1 MSMHDILSKISKT
14 ILFKEPFYG
23 LFLIGLK
30 KNFTDDV
37 PTAAVGRNGI
47 NTSLYVNPDFFK
59 SLDDD
64 KKYGLIKHELLHI
77 AFGHMTMRDI
87 FQDKKLFN
95 IAADL
100 EINQYID
107 AYQLPEGGIT
117 MDSFP
122 ELSLPYRA
130 GTKEYYKLLKQAQ
143 DQGQSESLQN
153 LLDSQDGNSP
163 YDHNTWEE
171 FDELP
176 ESTQRLIEKQI
187 DHQIN
192 TVAETLEKSSGNIPG
207 EIKSVLERIRH
218 VEPPKFDW
226 RGYLR
231 RFVGNSN
238 IVYTKKT
245 RKKINKRFP
254 GNPAIKVKTRSHI
267 LVGIDTSAS
276 VNNNELKE
284 FMAELYHIS
293 KTGNQITIAQCDTVL
308 NSVEKFNPKKDL
320 NIKGRG
326 GTDFQ
331 PVIDHYNEKG
341 YYTTLIYFTD
351 GEASSP
357 NNCPKNTLWV
367 HSSISQINESLPGRC
382 IKIN

>member
-1 MSMHDILSKISKT
+1 MHETLSKISKT

-30 KNFTDDV
+30 KNFVDNI

-47 NTSLYVNPDFFK
+47 NTSLYVNPEFFA

-100 EINQYID
+100 EINQYIEPHR
-107 AYQLPEGGIT
+107 LPEGGIT

-130 GTKEYYKLLKQAQ
+130 GTKKYYKLLKQAQ

-153 LLDSQDGNSP
+153 LIDAQDGESEHSH
-163 YDHNTWEE
+163 DTWEE
-171 FDELP
+171 FEDLP
-176 ESTQRLIEKQI
+176 EPTKKLIEKQI

-192 TVAETLEKSSGNIPG
+192 STAETLEKSKGYIPG
-207 EIKSVLERIRH
+207 EISDILKRIRH

-226 RGYLR
+226 KGYLR
-231 RFVGNSN
+231 RFVGNSSL
-238 IVYTKKT
+238 VYIKRT
-245 RKKINKRFP
+245 RKKINVRFP
-254 GNPAIKVKTRSHI
+254 DNPAIKVKTRSH
-267 LVGIDTSAS
+267 VCVAIDTSAS
-276 VNNNELKE
+276 VNDRELKE
-284 FMAELYHIS
+284 FMSEIYHIH
-293 KTGNQITIAQCDTVL
+293 KTGNEITIVQCDTRI
-308 NSVEKFNPKKDL
+308 SSIEKYNPLKDL
-320 NIKGRG
+320 TIKGRG
-326 GTDFQ
+326 GTEFQ
-331 PVIDHYNEKG
+331 PVIDHFNEKK
-341 YYTTLIYFTD
+341 YYTSLIYFTD
-351 GEASSP
+351 GEASTP
-357 NNCPKNTLWV
+357 INCPKNTLWV
-367 HSSISQINESLPGRC
+367 HSSVSSVNEDLPGWC

>member
-1 MSMHDILSKISKT
+1 MHDILSKISKT

-207 EIKSVLERIRH
+207 EIKSVLKRIRH

-357 NNCPKNTLWV
+357 DNCPRNTLWV
-367 HSSISQINESLPGRC
+367 HSSISQINENLPGRC

>member
-1 MSMHDILSKISKT
+1 MHDILSKISKT

-30 KNFTDDV
+30 KNFTDDI

-308 NSVEKFNPKKDL
+308 NSVERFNPKKDL

-351 GEASSP
+351 GEACSP
-357 NNCPKNTLWV
+357 DNCPKNTLWV
-367 HSSISQINESLPGRC
+367 HSSISQINENLPGRC

>member
-207 EIKSVLERIRH
+207 EIKSVLKRIRH
-218 VEPPKFDW
+218 VDPPKFDW

-254 GNPAIKVKTRSHI
+254 GNPAIKVKTKSHI

-284 FMAELYHIS
+284 FMSELYHIS
-293 KTGNQITIAQCDTVL
+293 KTGNQITIAQCDTQL
-308 NSVEKFNPKKDL
+308 NSIEKFNPKKDL

-357 NNCPKNTLWV
+357 NNCPRNTLWV
-367 HSSISQINESLPGRC
+367 HSSVSNINKDLPGWC

>member
-1 MSMHDILSKISKT
+1 MHDVLSKISKT

-30 KNFTDDV
+30 KNFTDDL

-107 AYQLPEGGIT
+107 EYQLPEGGIT

-143 DQGQSESLQN
+143 DQGKSESLQN

>member
-1 MSMHDILSKISKT
+1 MHDVLSKISKT

-30 KNFTDDV
+30 KNFTDEI

-47 NTSLYVNPDFFK
+47 NTSLYVNPEFFA

-100 EINQYID
+100 EINQYIE
-107 AYQLPEGGIT
+107 QHKLPEGGIT
-117 MDSFP
+117 MSSFP

-130 GTKEYYKLLKQAQ
+130 GTKKYYSLLKKAQ
-143 DQGQSESLQN
+143 EDGKSESLQN
-153 LLDSQDGNSP
+153 LLDTQDGDSM
-163 YDHNTWEE
+163 YDHQTWEE
-171 FDELP
+171 FEDIP
-176 ESTQRLIEKQI
+176 ESTQRLIEKQV

-192 TVAETLEKSSGNIPG
+192 TTAESLEKSQGNIPG
-207 EIKSVLERIRH
+207 ELKNIIERIRH
-218 VEPPKFDW
+218 VEPPKFNW
-226 RGYLR
+226 KRYLR

-238 IVYTKKT
+238 VVYTKKS
-245 RKKINKRFP
+245 RKKVNKRFP
-254 GNPAIKVKTRSHI
+254 GNPAIKIKTRNHV

-276 VNNNELKE
+276 VSISELKE
-284 FMAELYHIS
+284 FLAELYHIS
-293 KTGNQITIAQCDTVL
+293 KTGNQITIAQCDIKIS
-308 NSVEKFNPKKDL
+308 SVKKFNPKDDF
-320 NIKGRG
+320 NIEGRG

-331 PVIDHYNEKG
+331 PVIDHFNEKG
-341 YYTTLIYFTD
+341 CYTTLLYFTD

-357 NNCPKNTLWV
+357 INCPKNTLWV
-367 HSSISQINESLPGRC
+367 HSTRCTINNNLPGKS
-382 IKIN
+382 IQLN

>member
-1 MSMHDILSKISKT
+1 MHDVLSKISKT

-30 KNFTDDV
+30 KNFTDEI

-47 NTSLYVNPDFFK
+47 NTSLYVNPEFFK

-77 AFGHMTMRDI
+77 AFGHMTMRNI

-100 EINQYID
+100 EINQYIEH
-107 AYQLPEGGIT
+107 YQLPEGGIT

-122 ELSLPYRA
+122 ELSLPDRA
-130 GTKEYYKLLKQAQ
+130 GTKKYYSLLKKAQ
-143 DQGQSESLQN
+143 EDGKSESLQN
-153 LLDSQDGNSP
+153 LLDAQDGESM
-163 YDHNTWEE
+163 YDHQTWEE
-171 FDELP
+171 FEDIP
-176 ESTQRLIEKQI
+176 ESTQRLIEKQV

-192 TVAETLEKSSGNIPG
+192 TTAESLEKSQGNIPG
-207 EIKSVLERIRH
+207 ELKNILKRIRH
-218 VEPPKFDW
+218 VEPPKFNW
-226 RGYLR
+226 KRYLR

-238 IVYTKKT
+238 IVYTKKS
-245 RKKINKRFP
+245 RKKVNKRFP
-254 GNPAIKVKTRSHI
+254 GNPAIKIKTRNHV

-276 VNNNELKE
+276 VSIRELKE
-284 FMAELYHIS
+284 FLAELYHIS
-293 KTGNQITIAQCDTVL
+293 KTGNQITITQCELRISSKKKV
-308 NSVEKFNPKKDL
+308 NPKDDF
-320 NIKGRG
+320 NVEGRG

-331 PVIDHYNEKG
+331 PVIDHFNEKG
-341 YYTTLIYFTD
+341 CYTTLLYFTD

-357 NNCPKNTLWV
+357 INCPKNTLWV
-367 HSSISQINESLPGRC
+367 HSTRCTINNNLPGKS
-382 IKIN
+382 IQLN

>member
-1 MSMHDILSKISKT
+1 MHDILSKISKT

-308 NSVEKFNPKKDL
+308 NSVERFNPKKDL

-351 GEASSP
+351 GEACSP
-357 NNCPKNTLWV
+357 DNCPRNTLWV
-367 HSSISQINESLPGRC
+367 HSSISQINENLPGRC

>member
-1 MSMHDILSKISKT
+1 MHDILSKISKT

-30 KNFTDDV
+30 KNFTDDI

-207 EIKSVLERIRH
+207 EIKSVLKRIRH
-218 VEPPKFDW
+218 VDPPKFDW

-254 GNPAIKVKTRSHI
+254 GNPAIKVKTKSHI

-284 FMAELYHIS
+284 FMSELYHIS
-293 KTGNQITIAQCDTVL
+293 KTGNQITIAQCDTQL
-308 NSVEKFNPKKDL
+308 NSIEKFNPKKDL

-357 NNCPKNTLWV
+357 NNCPRNTLWV
-367 HSSISQINESLPGRC
+367 HSSVSNINKDLPGWC